1 MAAIQFLSVEDV
13 LLIHDDTL
21 HVEGGLAGLRD
32 SGLLES
38 AVMMPQQQFGGQY
51 LHDGLAGMAAAY
63 LYHIAR
69 NHPFNDGNK
78 RVAVMAALVF
88 LDADGVNNL
97 PDPGQLEAITWGVA
111 SGIVAKTDLAEWFRQ
126 RVDEKGQHGKK

>member
-1 MAAIQFLSVEDV
+1 MAAIHFLSVEDV
-13 LLIHDDTL
+13 LFIHDDTL
-21 HVEGGLAGLRD
+21 HAEGGLAGLRD

-51 LHDGLAGMAAAY
+51 LHDGLAGKAAAY
-63 LYHIAR
+63 LYHIAK

-88 LDADGVNNL
+88 MDANGVNNL
-97 PDPGQLEAITWGVA
+97 PDPGQLEAITLGVA
-111 SGIVAKTDLAEWFRQ
+111 SGSVAKTDLAVWFRQ
-126 RVDEKGQHGKK
+126 RVDKKCQQGK